1 METKEQ
7 QIEYFKTNLSLIGY
21 HVTLEHPKHNE
32 LREIIIELNRMM
44 NSVECMENQF
54 SKQGAHYIGTDD
66 WYRKNNL
73 LNTQKIDLIK
83 KITQL

>member
-1 METKEQ
+1 METKEK
-7 QIEYFKTNLSLIGY
+7 QIEQFQVNLSLIGY
-21 HVTLEHPKHNE
+21 HVTLENPKHNE

-54 SKQGAHYIGTDD
+54 SKQGARYIGTDD
-66 WYRKNNL
+66 WYRTKNL

-83 KITQL
+83 KITEI